1 VSRVAGGDVASS
13 AIPPQLEVPAF
24 CVGGAA
30 AARRRLRAIA
40 TACAECYRA
49 TGGLAAL
56 DVVPLVPGSLVFT
69 DPTGDISARPG
80 ARIYLVPELLDE
92 IQHVLGW
99 LDSESVRAAFEASIR
114 DACWGALAVA
124 VTHRGPDTIESVRSR
139 IESLARCWDA
149 LDPLDYVDFE
159 PSPVT
164 LSRLIQSRFEGL
176 IAMWSSEPGEDVR
189 RSLHVALEALEAAD
203 VATRLERAAQRL
215 ANLAAADPRIRSK
228 AELTDTSFLRDE
240 LAGLDAAER
249 ESIEAGSTADALTFL
264 IGTDRLLQESR

>member
-49 TGGLAAL
+49 TGELAAL
-56 DVVPLVPGSLVFT
+56 DVVPLAPGTF
-69 DPTGDISARPG
+69 
-80 ARIYLVPELLDE
+80 
-92 IQHVLGW
+92 
-99 LDSESVRAAFEASIR
+99 
-114 DACWGALAVA
+114 
-124 VTHRGPDTIESVRSR
+124 

-149 LDPLDYVDFE
+149 LDPLDYVDFD